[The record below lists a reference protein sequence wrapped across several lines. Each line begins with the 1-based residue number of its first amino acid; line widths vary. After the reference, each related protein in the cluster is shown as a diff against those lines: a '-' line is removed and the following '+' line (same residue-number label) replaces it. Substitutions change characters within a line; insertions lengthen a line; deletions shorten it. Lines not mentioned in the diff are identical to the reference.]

1 MATSSRPRRRVCSI
15 ARLHLACVFCF
26 RARRLSPIP
35 DLACPFYSDFVA
47 DVLQLHARR
56 KFGVLVRFLQ
66 HHLWRFALVG
76 RDFNRRSKR
85 ALGALVAFA
94 MGCSRPRIY
103 YTLEKTQK
111 ARGVSAPS
119 ASKRLP

>member
-1 MATSSRPRRRVCSI
+1 
-15 ARLHLACVFCF
+15 HLACVFCF

-76 RDFNRRSKR
+76 RDFDRRSKR

-94 MGCSRPRIY
+94 MGCSRPWLY
-103 YTLEKTQK
+103 YSFVKTTK
-111 ARGVSAPS
+111 AIGVSVPS
-119 ASKRLP
+119 YSKSLIS